1 MTFKTEKAQT
11 TNCTFEY
18 VKDKQNVLRWYSFGN
33 IAATV
38 TVGIIY

>member
-18 VKDKQNVLRWYSFGN
+18 VKDKQNVLR
-33 IAATV
+33 
-38 TVGIIY
+38 